1 MIFVAPRCLGVVQD
15 SVLVFEVVLARGVGI
30 PLRSRR
36 SLRCGRTAFVVVQ
49 SSRFNIIRVGRRLGC
64 LWSLR
69 DLRLSSQEPTETN
82 WASHKDQDS

>member
-15 SVLVFEVVLARGVGI
+15 SVLVDEVVLARGVGI

-49 SSRFNIIRVGRRLGC
+49 YSRFNVVRIG
-64 LWSLR
+64 S
-69 DLRLSSQEPTETN
+69 
-82 WASHKDQDS
+82 

>member
-15 SVLVFEVVLARGVGI
+15 SVLVFEVVVARGVGI

-49 SSRFNIIRVGRRLGC
+49 SSRFNIIRIGRRLGC

-82 WASHKDQDS
+82 WASYEDQYR